1 MTEALLLIICEEGWV
16 DFEAL
21 ARAGGC
27 NRSLYG
33 VCEKA
38 LRPAVEKK
46 RFRLFRKIE
55 RAATERVRAYEL
67 AQLRDLE
74 VGNETWADRKVK
86 ISLLAVQVARAAQQK
101 RVVLCRLQSCVLK

>member
-38 LRPAVEKK
+38 LRPAVRKK

-86 ISLLAVQVARAAQQK
+86 ISPLAVQVARAAQQK

>member
-38 LRPAVEKK
+38 LRPAVRKK

-55 RAATERVRAYEL
+55 RAALERVRAYEL
-67 AQLRDLE
+67 AELCNLE
-74 VGNETWADRKVK
+74 VGNETWEDRVPMALH
-86 ISLLAVQVARAAQQK
+86 IWTRGGGSGAGSIQLLDRTIE
-101 RVVLCRLQSCVLK
+101 

>member
-1 MTEALLLIICEEGWV
+1 MTEALLLIICEEGWLE
-16 DFEAL
+16 FEAL

-55 RAATERVRAYEL
+55 RAALERVRRTSSPSCAIWKSETKPGRIGYPKSASLQYRSPEL
-67 AQLRDLE
+67 HNR
-74 VGNETWADRKVK
+74 N
-86 ISLLAVQVARAAQQK
+86 
-101 RVVLCRLQSCVLK
+101 VLCCAGCNPAY

>member
-1 MTEALLLIICEEGWV
+1 MTEALLLILCEEGWV

-55 RAATERVRAYEL
+55 RAALARVRAYEIYEL
-67 AQLRDLE
+67 GNLE
-74 VGNETWADRKVK
+74 IGNETWEERVPK
-86 ISLLAVQVARAAQQK
+86 ISLLAVQVAQAAQQK
-101 RVVLCRLQSCVLK
+101 RVVLCQLQSCVLK